1 MHRNLQA
8 PVALATLLA
17 FAAPARALEGT
28 LKAVKDRKAFVIGY
42 LKDAKP
48 MSFQGPKG
56 PDGYSVELCR
66 RIAAEVGK
74 AVGIENLEI
83 RYVPLTVQTRIEAV
97 ASGKVD
103 IDCSTA
109 TATLSRMQK
118 VDFTILTFIDG
129 GTLAVKK
136 GSTIRNVEGLAGKSV
151 AVLPGTTTEKA
162 LREALGTKS
171 ADTKV
176 VQVSDHA
183 SGIAAVEGGKV
194 AAYAADRMLL
204 ATMLSQPTN
213 AQLDLAGQFTVE
225 PYGFMVRR
233 GDPDFRLVANRA
245 LSRTYRSGDVYG
257 IVEHYFGACATP
269 GDALLLMYQISSL
282 PE

>member
-28 LKAVKDRKAFVIGY
+28 LKAVKERKAFVIGY

-48 MSFQGPKG
+48 MSFEGPNG

-66 RIAAEVGK
+66 RIAAETGK
-74 AVGIENLEI
+74 AVGIEKLEI
-83 RYVPLTVQTRIEAV
+83 RYVPLTVQNRIEAV
-97 ASGKVD
+97 TSGKVD
-103 IDCSTA
+103 IDCGTT
-109 TATLSRMQK
+109 TATLSRMQQ

-136 GSTIRNVEGLAGKSV
+136 GSTIRNVAGLAGKSV

-162 LREALGTKS
+162 LHEALGTKS

-183 SGIAAVEGGKV
+183 SGIKAVEGGKV

-204 ATMLSQPTN
+204 ATMLSQPAN

-233 GDPDFRLVANRA
+233 GDSDFRLVANRA
-245 LSRTYRSGDVYG
+245 LSRAYRSGDVYG
-257 IVEHYFGACATP
+257 IVEHYFGAGATP

>member
-1 MHRNLQA
+1 MQRNLQTPLA
-8 PVALATLLA
+8 VAALLA

-28 LKAVKDRKAFVIGY
+28 LKAIKARKAFVIGY

-48 MSFQGPKG
+48 MSFEGPNG
-56 PDGYSVELCR
+56 PEGYSVDLCR

-74 AVGIENLEI
+74 AVGIEKLEI
-83 RYVPLTVQTRIEAV
+83 RYVPVTVQNRIEAV
-97 ASGKVD
+97 TSGKVD
-103 IDCSTA
+103 IDCGTT

-129 GTLAVKK
+129 GSLAVKK
-136 GSTIRNVEGLAGKSV
+136 GSTIRNVAGLAGESV
-151 AVLPGTTTEKA
+151 AVLPGSTTEKA
-162 LREALGTKS
+162 LREAIGKKS
-171 ADTKV
+171 LDTKV

-183 SGIAAVEGGKV
+183 SGISAVQGGKV

-204 ATMLSQPTN
+204 ATMLSQPPN
-213 AQLDLAGQFTVE
+213 AELDLAGQFTVE

-233 GDPDFRLVANRA
+233 GDSDFRLVANRA
-245 LSRTYRSGDVYG
+245 LSRTYRSGDIYG
-257 IVEHYFGACATP
+257 IVEQHFGAGASP
-269 GDALLLMYQISSL
+269 GDALLLMYQLTSL

>member
-1 MHRNLQA
+1 MHRALQT
-8 PVALATLLA
+8 PLALAILLA

-28 LKAVKDRKAFVIGY
+28 LKAVKARKAFVIGY

-48 MSFQGPKG
+48 MSFQGPNG
-56 PDGYSVELCR
+56 PEGYSIELCR
-66 RIAAEVGK
+66 RIADEVGK
-74 AVGIENLEI
+74 AVGIEKLGI

-103 IDCSTA
+103 IDCSTT
-109 TATLSRMQK
+109 TATLSRMEK

-129 GTLAVKK
+129 GSLAVKK
-136 GSTIRNVEGLAGKSV
+136 GSTIRNVDGLAGLSV
-151 AVLPGTTTEKA
+151 AVLPGSTTEKA
-162 LREALGTKS
+162 LREALGAKS
-171 ADTKV
+171 ANTKV

-183 SGIAAVEGGKV
+183 SGIAAVQGGKV

-213 AQLDLAGQFTVE
+213 AELDLAGQFTVE

-233 GDPDFRLVANRA
+233 NDADFRLVANRA
-245 LSRTYRSGDVYG
+245 LSRTYASGDIYG
-257 IVEHYFGACATP
+257 IVEHWFGTGARP
-269 GDALLLMYQISSL
+269 GDALLLMYLINSF